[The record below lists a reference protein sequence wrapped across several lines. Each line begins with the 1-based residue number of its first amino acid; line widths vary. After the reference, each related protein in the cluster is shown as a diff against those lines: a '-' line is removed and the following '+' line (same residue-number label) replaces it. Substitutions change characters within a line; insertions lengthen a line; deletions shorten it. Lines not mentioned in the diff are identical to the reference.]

1 MSMAGGTRSKRDIV
15 ALMRRLGKTD
25 RIDEAERILPD
36 PVDLDRDGHLLT
48 RLGMGVDA
56 AYNELGASPY

>member
-1 MSMAGGTRSKRDIV
+1 MTMAGQTRPKRDV
-15 ALMRRLGKTD
+15 LALMHRLGKAD
-25 RIDEAERILPD
+25 RIAEAEKILPD

-48 RLGMGVDA
+48 RLGMSVDS

>member
-1 MSMAGGTRSKRDIV
+1 MTMPGQTRPKRDV
-15 ALMRRLGKTD
+15 LALMRRLGKTE

-48 RLGMGVDA
+48 QLGMGMDT

>member
-1 MSMAGGTRSKRDIV
+1 MAGQTRTKHDIL

-48 RLGMGVDA
+48 QLGMSLDS
-56 AYNELGASPY
+56 AYNQLGASPY